1 MVRLFKV
8 ILPLLLVFIFISCS
22 DEPNLVGADLLPHSD
37 LLDIVQVNSLEA
49 ELQQQ
54 SKFYSDSLNLT
65 SSKVLLLGKHGNV
78 ESTMLMK
85 FLIFLPD
92 SLKEAVKNKTLQILS
107 STIEMDPIYTYADKS
122 NPFDFTVHKI
132 NSSWNSLT
140 FTKDSLASLDY
151 EDVDRSSNRIYEDT
165 LITFNFDQELTK
177 EWLELST
184 SADQASN
191 KGLYFNYTPSS
202 DKIIGFPAIS
212 YSDENKLARLKII
225 VEVPNSFVDTIVVQ
239 VTSDVHVIDG
249 ELPVGNSEN
258 IFIQGGISIRSSFKI
273 DVSMIPDNTII
284 NKATLRFY
292 YDGSESLIGT
302 KPSDSLGVLAL
313 SDYEL
318 NKMDKTLAPTLLRK
332 DSTFYSG
339 DITGYVQRW
348 VTDHENNGIQ
358 LYLANELI
366 TVNKI
371 ALKGS
376 STADKNLRP
385 YLEIIYTAKR

>member
-8 ILPLLLVFIFISCS
+8 ILTLLLFFIFMSCS
-22 DEPNLVGADLLPHSD
+22 DEPNLVGVGLLSNSD
-37 LLDIVQVNSLEA
+37 LLDVAQVNSMQA
-49 ELQQQ
+49 KLQQQ
-54 SKFYSDSLNLT
+54 SKFYTDSLNLT
-65 SSKVLLLGKHGNV
+65 SSKILMLGKHDNV

-92 SLKEAVKNKTLQILS
+92 SLKEAVNNKTLQILS

-151 EDVDRSSNRIYEDT
+151 DDVDRSSNRVYEDT
-165 LITFNFDQELTK
+165 LITFDFDQELAK
-177 EWLELST
+177 EWLELSA
-184 SADQASN
+184 SADQVSN
-191 KGLYFNYTPSS
+191 KGLYFNYTPGS

-212 YSDENKLARLKII
+212 YSNENKLARLKII
-225 VEVPNSFVDTIVVQ
+225 VEVPNSFVDTIVVP
-239 VTSDVHVIDG
+239 VTSDVHVVDG
-249 ELPVGNSEN
+249 ELPIGNSEN
-258 IFIQGGISIRSSFKI
+258 IFVQGGITVRSSFKI
-273 DVSMIPDNTII
+273 DISMIPDNTII

-292 YDGSESLIGT
+292 YDDSESLIGT

-318 NKMDKTLAPTLLRK
+318 NKIDKTLAPTLLRK

-348 VTDHENNGIQ
+348 VSDQENNGLQIF
-358 LYLANELI
+358 LANELS
-366 TVNKI
+366 TVNKV

-376 STADKNLRP
+376 STADENLKP
-385 YLEIIYTAKR
+385 YLEIIYTAKK